1 MLRRQITFALLFGA
15 LLAGASSMPSAP
27 ALAKAPM
34 VKTQAPGFY
43 RVMVGKF
50 EVTALSDGTNPLPVD
65 QLLTHTTPDKV
76 NAALAANFLTSPL
89 ETSVNTYLINT
100 GARLILIDTGAGTFF
115 GPSVGKL
122 QQSLKAAGYTPDQI
136 DDVFITHMHPDH
148 VGGLLKGKEA
158 AFPNAVIHINKADT
172 DFWLSKANLDGA
184 PDSAKMFFQDA
195 QAAVAPYIRSHRF
208 STFEG
213 SVELVPGITSVP
225 LAGHTAGHTGYLIES
240 DGQSMLMWGDVVHV
254 ESIQFADPSV
264 TIAYDS
270 DSDEAAPT
278 RIAEFTDAAQK
289 GYLVAS
295 SHLPFP
301 GLGHVIAKG
310 SAFQWLPV
318 EYSLPH

>member
-1 MLRRQITFALLFGA
+1 MLRRPITLALLSAA
-15 LLAGASSMPSAP
+15 LLAGASTLPSAP
-27 ALAKAPM
+27 ALARAPM

-43 RVMVGKF
+43 RIMVGDF
-50 EVTALSDGTNPLPVD
+50 EVTALSDGTNALPVD

-76 NAALAANFLTSPL
+76 VAALSASYLKSPL

-100 GARLILIDTGAGTFF
+100 GDRLILIDTGAGVFF

-122 QQSLKAAGYTPDQI
+122 QQNLKAAGYSPDQI

-148 VGGLLKGKEA
+148 VGGLLNGQAA
-158 AFPNAVIHINKADT
+158 AFPNATIHINKADT
-172 DFWLSKANLDGA
+172 DFWLSQANLDGA
-184 PDSAKMFFQDA
+184 PASAKMFFQDA
-195 QAAVAPYIRSHRF
+195 QAAVAPYIKAHRL
-208 STFEG
+208 STFVG
-213 SVELVPGITSVP
+213 GVELAPGIRSVP
-225 LAGHTAGHTGYLIES
+225 LAGHTAGHTGYRIES
-240 DGQSMLMWGDVVHV
+240 NGQSMLMWGDVVHV
-254 ESIQFADPSV
+254 ASIQFADPSV

-270 DSDEAAPT
+270 DADEAAPT

-310 SAFQWLPV
+310 SAFEWLPV
-318 EYSLPH
+318 EYSVPH